1 MIFNDITKNSRKE
14 VCRTASKL
22 HMSKKI
28 KTVFICQECG
38 YESPKWA
45 GQCVCGAWNSLVEEK
60 VSPIPSTKIGLNTP
74 SNIKPTPISQI
85 EVKGRGPRINTGI
98 NELNRVFGGGIVP
111 GSLTLISGEPG
122 IGKST
127 IIMQTANN
135 IALSGKKVLYISGEE
150 STGQLKLRWERI
162 CGEKSDNL
170 FVLSE
175 TNIDN
180 IARLVDEFSVEFLI
194 IDSIQTMYTEDISS
208 APGSVSQVRS
218 CGNLLMSIGK
228 KKNVPVF
235 IVAHVTKSGELAGP
249 KVVEHLVDCVL
260 HFSGE
265 RNKELRILR
274 AYKNRFGTVSE
285 IGAFQMEDEGL
296 REVFNLSGTFLEDSE
311 SQKEGSIVGAVYEG
325 TRPLLLEI
333 QALTAYTNMAFP
345 RRNAIGIDTNRL
357 SMIIAVLER
366 KCGLNLTNQDVYLNI
381 VGGLKPAGT
390 YTDLASALAIYSSFM
405 NKTPKTDMPT
415 VGEIGLTGSLRSVPH
430 VDRIVKEAE
439 RMGFNKILIPASCKL
454 PSKFPSL
461 SIEILRANSLGNAIK
476 KAF

>member
-1 MIFNDITKNSRKE
+1 MP
-14 VCRTASKL
+14 A
-22 HMSKKI
+22 
-28 KTVFICQECG
+28 
-38 YESPKWA
+38 
-45 GQCVCGAWNSLVEEK
+45 
-60 VSPIPSTKIGLNTP
+60 
-74 SNIKPTPISQI
+74 
-85 EVKGRGPRINTGI
+85 
-98 NELNRVFGGGIVP
+98 
-111 GSLTLISGEPG
+111 
-122 IGKST
+122 
-127 IIMQTANN
+127 
-135 IALSGKKVLYISGEE
+135 ALPAFPAP
-150 STGQLKLRWERI
+150 
-162 CGEKSDNL
+162 DNL

-194 IDSIQTMYTEDISS
+194 IDSIQTIYTEDISS

-333 QALTAYTNMAFP
+333 QALTAYTNMALAASRLDAFSGYPFRTWPTSGAPGGTTGAPEVRPSRSSRTGDGSP
-345 RRNAIGIDTNRL
+345 R
-357 SMIIAVLER
+357 V
-366 KCGLNLTNQDVYLNI
+366 
-381 VGGLKPAGT
+381 
-390 YTDLASALAIYSSFM
+390 
-405 NKTPKTDMPT
+405 
-415 VGEIGLTGSLRSVPH
+415 
-430 VDRIVKEAE
+430 
-439 RMGFNKILIPASCKL
+439 SCA
-454 PSKFPSL
+454 
-461 SIEILRANSLGNAIK
+461 RRG
-476 KAF
+476 